1 MLFRDILLLELLDHP
16 VSEWYRHDYGK
27 RSDRNVK
34 YSFMVGDQST
44 SVGRFAVRFVALD
57 SHSTEWN
64 MKLYKLIEDN
74 SIQATKTLKR
84 SEDNRL
90 QFKVY
95 PTVIA
100 IIKDFISYMN
110 PQSEDNIIIN
120 FEGADDRLTEFYRIA
135 KNRLSKE
142 LNPINYEVAQL
153 EYTDKDTK
161 VTEYSWCIR
170 TIPKPV
176 TPAPVSPPPPRRS
189 KKKK

>member
-16 VSEWYRHDYGK
+16 VSEWYRHDYGR
-27 RSDRNVK
+27 RSNRNVK

-44 SVGRFAVRFVALD
+44 SVGRFAVKFIALD
-57 SHSTEWN
+57 SHSREWS
-64 MKLYKLIEDN
+64 MKFFKLIEDN
-74 SIQATKTLKR
+74 SIQARTTVNR

-95 PTVIA
+95 PTVVA
-100 IIKDFISYMN
+100 IIKDFIGYMN

-120 FEGADDRLTEFYRIA
+120 FEGADDRLTEFYRVA
-135 KNRLSKE
+135 KSRLSKE

-153 EYTDKDTK
+153 EYTDRDTK

-170 TIPKPV
+170 TIPKPAA
-176 TPAPVSPPPPRRS
+176 PSPVSPPRRT

>member
-1 MLFRDILLLELLDHP
+1 MLLRDILVELLDHP
-16 VSEWYRHDYGK
+16 VSEWYRHDYGR

-44 SVGRFAVRFVALD
+44 SVGRFAVRFVAID
-57 SHSTEWN
+57 SHSVEWSI
-64 MKLYKLIEDN
+64 KLYKLIEDN
-74 SIQATKTLKR
+74 SIQAKKTLKR
-84 SEDNRL
+84 SEDNKL

-95 PTVIA
+95 PTVVA
-100 IIKDFISYMN
+100 VIKDFIGYMN
-110 PQSEDNIIIN
+110 PQSEYNVVIN
-120 FEGADDRLTEFYRIA
+120 FEGADDRLTEFYRVA

-142 LNPINYEVAQL
+142 LNSINYEVAQL

-170 TIPKPV
+170 PIFVPLPS
-176 TPAPVSPPPPRRS
+176 TPRPPRTT